1 MSDWC
6 FAVRTKSRVFYFY
19 ATIRAIYQCIMSPFL
34 LKQPII
40 PLLYALTISIFFLY
54 FTLIAEVRERSID
67 DLLVDIYGVLGTVS
81 APMPPVI
88 RTPSNVLYQSVYSN
102 SDLSKFMQY
111 WVLINIV
118 FYSFNA
124 NTEGK
129 IVSTGYNFGTYQ
141 NPEYSHILRI
151 TMYVMHSNER
161 QRW

>member
-1 MSDWC
+1 
-6 FAVRTKSRVFYFY
+6 
-19 ATIRAIYQCIMSPFL
+19 MSPFL

-88 RTPSNVLYQSVYSN
+88 LTPSNVLYQSVYSN

-111 WVLINIV
+111 
-118 FYSFNA
+118 
-124 NTEGK
+124 
-129 IVSTGYNFGTYQ
+129 
-141 NPEYSHILRI
+141 
-151 TMYVMHSNER
+151 
-161 QRW
+161 